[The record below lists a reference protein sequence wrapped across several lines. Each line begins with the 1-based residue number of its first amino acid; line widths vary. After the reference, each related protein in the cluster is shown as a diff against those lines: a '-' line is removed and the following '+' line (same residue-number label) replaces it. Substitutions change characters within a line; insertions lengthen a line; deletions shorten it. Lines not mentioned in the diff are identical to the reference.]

1 MGRVSTG
8 LVTFKPYPIQLL
20 LMPTLTIGLLRE
32 GKTPPDKRVPLTPK
46 KCIEAQDQF
55 PGLKIV
61 AQQSE
66 IRAFADQEYRELG
79 LEVRPSVADCDVLM
93 GVKEVPVAELLP
105 NKTYF
110 FFSHT
115 IKKQPAN
122 RELLRQV
129 LKRNITL
136 VDYEVL
142 TDEQGQRIVAFGRWA
157 GIVGAYNGLLTYGR
171 KHGLFQLKPAYECVD
186 MEDMQD
192 EFFKVKKLPPI
203 KMVVTGS
210 GRVAQG
216 AVEVLELMGIRRVS
230 VYDYLYLD
238 FNEPVY
244 TQLRSSDYNRRR
256 DGRVWDTPDFH
267 RHPEQYESTFG
278 NFLPVT
284 DLLIACA
291 YWHPQAP
298 RLFAEEDTRRPDFR
312 INTIADVTCDIDGSI
327 PTTHRST
334 TIQEPAYDYD
344 PATSELHAA
353 YSAPGHLTVMAV
365 DNLPCELPR
374 NASRDFA
381 RQLIAHVLPHL
392 LAEGGPDEVIERA
405 TIARAGQ
412 LTERYQYLADYVAG

>member
-1 MGRVSTG
+1 MR
-8 LVTFKPYPIQLL
+8 PI
-20 LMPTLTIGLLRE
+20 TIGLLRE

-55 PGLKIV
+55 PGLTIV

-66 IRAFADQEYRELG
+66 IRAFTDQEYRDLDI
-79 LEVRPSVADCDVLM
+79 EVRPDVADCDVLM
-93 GVKEVPVAELLP
+93 GVKEVPIAELLP

-129 LKRNITL
+129 LARNITL
-136 VDYEVL
+136 VDYELL
-142 TDEQGQRIVAFGRWA
+142 TDEQGSRIVAFGRWA

-171 KHGLFQLKPAYECVD
+171 KHGLFRLKPAYECAD
-186 MEDMQD
+186 MEDMQE
-192 EFFKVKKLPPI
+192 EFFKVKKLPAI
-203 KMVVTGS
+203 KMAVTGS

-216 AVEVLELMGIRRVS
+216 AMEVLDLMGIRRVS

-278 NFLPVT
+278 KYLPVT

-291 YWHPQAP
+291 YWHPAAP
-298 RLFAEEDTRRPDFR
+298 RLFSEADTRRPDFR
-312 INTIADVTCDIDGSI
+312 INTIADVTCDVDGSI
-327 PTTHRST
+327 PTTKRST
-334 TIQEPAYDYD
+334 TIQEPAYDYN
-344 PATSELHAA
+344 PATAALESA
-353 YSAPGHLTVMAV
+353 YSAPDHLTVMAV

-374 NASRDFA
+374 NASRDFG

-392 LAEGGPDEVIERA
+392 LADNGPDDVIRRA
-405 TIARAGQ
+405 TIATGGQ
-412 LTERYQYLADYVAG
+412 LTEPYQYLADYVAD